1 MIVPLPRLKTGKL
14 SDVKDLRGEKWL
26 MATGVRRR
34 DGLEVDGMPLDFST
48 NFLIL
53 SALSRAFDAFAFHC
67 CLNLSD
73 CVLDRLR
80 WRKDSAA
87 LM

>member
-1 MIVPLPRLKTGKL
+1 
-14 SDVKDLRGEKWL
+14 

-34 DGLEVDGMPLDFST
+34 DGFEAVDFSMKS
-48 NFLIL
+48 LIL

-67 CLNLSD
+67 CLDLSD
-73 CVLDRLR
+73 CVPDLLR

>member
-1 MIVPLPRLKTGKL
+1 M
-14 SDVKDLRGEKWL
+14 
-26 MATGVRRR
+26 
-34 DGLEVDGMPLDFST
+34 LELAVDFST

-53 SALSRAFDAFAFHC
+53 SALSRAFDAFALHC
-67 CLNLSD
+67 CFVLSD
-73 CVLDRLR
+73 CVLDLLR

>member
-1 MIVPLPRLKTGKL
+1 
-14 SDVKDLRGEKWL
+14 

-34 DGLEVDGMPLDFST
+34 DGDGVEFSM
-48 NFLIL
+48 NNLIL

-67 CLNLSD
+67 CLDLSD
-73 CVLDRLR
+73 CAPDRLR

>member
-1 MIVPLPRLKTGKL
+1 
-14 SDVKDLRGEKWL
+14 
-26 MATGVRRR
+26 MAV
-34 DGLEVDGMPLDFST
+34 DFST
-48 NFLIL
+48 NNLIL

-67 CLNLSD
+67 CLDLSD
-73 CVLDRLR
+73 CVPDRLR

>member
-1 MIVPLPRLKTGKL
+1 
-14 SDVKDLRGEKWL
+14 

-34 DGLEVDGMPLDFST
+34 DGDGMFELAEDFST

-53 SALSRAFDAFAFHC
+53 SALSRAFAAFAFHC
-67 CLNLSD
+67 CLVLSD
-73 CVLDRLR
+73 CVPDRLR